1 MHTHAKPSVWAVFTL
16 IAALAFATPA
26 VAQDG
31 PSVGQLFIQAY
42 DKKDEKQMKELIK
55 THADQVP
62 GEVKAMVE
70 YAASPEAPPD
80 ARDFIF
86 NIAGMMS
93 KMYADQT
100 GDDRLLN
107 AVRATYMNVMK
118 AQQGPSLDPEAVE
131 KAKKEISALGKDQWR
146 VTIFELGE
154 DGALVVEIDVRESN
168 GAELTPKIDFRKS
181 KQVGEL
187 VKARFPDVKKGKISW
202 SSMGV
207 GLRTLF
213 LE

>member
-1 MHTHAKPSVWAVFTL
+1 MN
-16 IAALAFATPA
+16 
-26 VAQDG
+26 
-31 PSVGQLFIQAY
+31 
-42 DKKDEKQMKELIK
+42 ELIK
-55 THADQVP
+55 THAAEVP
-62 GEVKAMVE
+62 GEVKEMVE

-80 ARDFIF
+80 ARNFIF

-93 KMYADQT
+93 KIYADQT

-107 AVRATYMNVMK
+107 AVRDTYMNVMK
-118 AQQGPSLDPEAVE
+118 AQSGPSLDPEKVE
-131 KAKKEISALGKDQWR
+131 KIKKEISTMGKDQWR

-154 DGALVVEIDVRESN
+154 DGSLVVEIDVRESN
-168 GAELTPKIDFRKS
+168 SAELTPKIDFKKS
-181 KQVGEL
+181 KEVGEL
-187 VKARFPDVKKGKISW
+187 VKARFPDVKSGKISW